1 MSDVRV
7 NGEPVSVGE
16 EVNGQVILS
25 ESPDLQR
32 EFVFNANNDDF
43 TFYFSDM
50 QYGMMER
57 KMAYR
62 LLPDEEWKMET
73 LENGISYRRL
83 PVGNYTL
90 QVKLVYPDASEGEL
104 IEIPIRIKTHWWNT
118 GWAYIG
124 YALFCFGVFAVV
136 FYYLDRKAKRRELH
150 KAHEMELKETLN
162 LSKMKQ
168 EQKQEIE
175 TTGGITHV

>member
-83 PVGNYTL
+83 PVGNYTKFRF
-90 QVKLVYPDASEGEL
+90 V
-104 IEIPIRIKTHWWNT
+104 
-118 GWAYIG
+118 
-124 YALFCFGVFAVV
+124 
-136 FYYLDRKAKRRELH
+136 
-150 KAHEMELKETLN
+150 
-162 LSKMKQ
+162 
-168 EQKQEIE
+168 
-175 TTGGITHV
+175 